1 LEGIRKYHI
10 YCDESSQT
18 KHRHLVIGA
27 SICRASIAPRI
38 AATIEHIIEPHGG
51 ISELKWTKITRRNLP
66 MYKQVAEAFGQL
78 IEAGYLH
85 YYSLVVDTSQVDDK
99 KYNDGDSDLGFSKF
113 LYTLLF
119 KFARVYKSDY
129 RFYTFLDE
137 RTTKH
142 TPELLQT
149 ILNAR
154 ARRQAI
160 RNFDPYRSVQFVKS
174 ERSRLIQLTDVIT
187 GAIASETNLHHLALD
202 AAPHKTEMM
211 RHVTKCAK
219 VRSLAIPTPV
229 AGKGFDIW
237 HLDFKKSS
245 CASRF

>member
-1 LEGIRKYHI
+1 MEDIRKHHI

-51 ISELKWTKITRRNLP
+51 TSELKWTKIKRRNLP
-66 MYKQVAEAFGQL
+66 MYKQVADAFGQL

-85 YYSLVVDTSQVDDK
+85 YYALVVDTSQVDDK
-99 KYNDGDSDLGFSKF
+99 TYNDGDSDLGFSKF

-154 ARRQAI
+154 ARRQPRFLTACRPCHGYLRRNLAFTLSPSSPRRASMRWFMWRDVCHIGKISSRENCQIGKDILSCGARSAI
-160 RNFDPYRSVQFVKS
+160 
-174 ERSRLIQLTDVIT
+174 DVSMSC
-187 GAIASETNLHHLALD
+187 GRRIA
-202 AAPHKTEMM
+202 
-211 RHVTKCAK
+211 
-219 VRSLAIPTPV
+219 TPPD
-229 AGKGFDIW
+229 KDRWWPI
-237 HLDFKKSS
+237 
-245 CASRF
+245 R